1 MSNRTSIERILAE
14 RNGHLAEGNGHLPAP
29 ARTEAAAISGKR
41 VGRRVLAL
49 AAFALVALTGAL
61 VAGTLPRLRQTQEL
75 DTAVAETIAQPPRVT
90 VVTARQASADNERVL
105 PGNTL
110 PLLEAA
116 IYARTTGY
124 VQRRLVDIGD
134 RVQEGQL
141 LAEIATPEI
150 DAQLEQ
156 ARATLLQTRA
166 NLNRNKADEIF
177 ARSEEQRYRQMVRT
191 GAAAHEEYES
201 KLAASR
207 VATAT
212 VHATEATI
220 KVDEANILRLS
231 TLQSFE
237 KVVAPFAGVITARH
251 VDAGDLISADSPNS
265 TREMF
270 HLMRTDILRVFV
282 DVPQTFATSIK
293 PGQYASVY
301 RREEPDR
308 LFQGRVTRT
317 ADALDAATR
326 TLRTE
331 VQVANP
337 DNALRPGMYL
347 QVKFIFNR
355 EASPVLIP
363 SAAVVTRTEGPKVGV
378 LDDQKKVHYHAVQL
392 GRDYGA
398 EVEVIAGLKDGESI
412 VVRPG
417 DDLPEG
423 SAVEPVH
430 R

>member
-1 MSNRTSIERILAE
+1 MAE
-14 RNGHLAEGNGHLPAP
+14 RNGHLPAP
-29 ARTEAAAISGKR
+29 AHTEAVTNSQKR
-41 VGRRVLAL
+41 AGWRVLGLAAL
-49 AAFALVALTGAL
+49 AVVTLTGAL

-75 DTAVAETIAQPPRVT
+75 DTAAAETIARSPRVT
-90 VVTARQASADNERVL
+90 VATARRASADSERVL

-134 RVQEGQL
+134 RVQQGQL

-156 ARATLLQTRA
+156 ARATLLQTKA
-166 NLNRNKADEIF
+166 NLTRNKADEVF
-177 ARSEEQRYRQMVRT
+177 ARSEEHRYRQMVRT
-191 GAAAHEEYES
+191 GAAAPEEYES
-201 KLAASR
+201 KLAAAR
-207 VATAT
+207 VTAAT
-212 VHATEATI
+212 VRATEATI

-237 KVVAPFAGVITARH
+237 KVTAPFAGVITARH

-282 DVPQTFATSIK
+282 DVPQAFATSIK

-301 RREEPDR
+301 RREEPGR
-308 LFQGRVTRT
+308 VFQGQVTRT
-317 ADALDAATR
+317 ADALDSATR

-347 QVKFIFNR
+347 QVKFIFNH
-355 EASPVLIP
+355 EAAPVLIP
-363 SAAVVTRTEGPKVGV
+363 SAAVVTRKEGPKVGV
-378 LDDQKKVHYHAVQL
+378 LDDEKQAHYRPVQL

-398 EVEVIAGLKDGESI
+398 EVEVIAGLKDGDS
-412 VVRPG
+412 VLVRPG

-423 SAVEPVH
+423 SAVEPVEPLKPH
-430 R
+430 GSR

>member
-1 MSNRTSIERILAE
+1 MSR
-14 RNGHLAEGNGHLPAP
+14 
-29 ARTEAAAISGKR
+29 KR
-41 VGRRVLAL
+41 AGRRVLAL
-49 AAFALVALTGAL
+49 AALAVVTLTGAL

-75 DTAVAETIAQPPRVT
+75 DTAAAETVARTPRVT
-90 VVTARQASADNERVL
+90 VATARQASADTERVL

-134 RVQEGQL
+134 RVPEGQL
-141 LAEIATPEI
+141 LAEITTPEI

-156 ARATLLQTRA
+156 ARATLLQTKA
-166 NLNRNKADEIF
+166 NLTRNKADEVF
-177 ARSEEQRYRQMVRT
+177 ARSEEHRYRQMVRT
-191 GAAAHEEYES
+191 GAAAPEEYES
-201 KLAASR
+201 KLAAAR
-207 VATAT
+207 VTAAT
-212 VHATEATI
+212 VRATEATI

-237 KVVAPFAGVITARH
+237 KVSAPFAGVITARH
-251 VDAGDLISADSPNS
+251 IDAGDLISADSPNS

-282 DVPQTFATSIK
+282 DVPQAFATAIK

-301 RREEPDR
+301 RREEPGR

-347 QVKFIFNR
+347 QVKFILNR

-363 SAAVVTRTEGPKVGV
+363 SAAVVTRMDGPKVGV
-378 LDDQKKVHYHAVQL
+378 MDDQNKVHYRAVQL

-398 EVEVIAGLKDGESI
+398 EVEVVAGLKDGETVI
-412 VVRPG
+412 VRPG
-417 DDLPEG
+417 DDLPES
-423 SAVEPVH
+423 SAVEPVAPAKSH
-430 R
+430 HSQ

>member
-1 MSNRTSIERILAE
+1 VSNRTLTQPAVVE
-14 RNGHLAEGNGHLPAP
+14 RNGHLPVPVHIEAE
-29 ARTEAAAISGKR
+29 ISNRKR
-41 VGRRVLAL
+41 AGRRVLAL
-49 AAFALVALTGAL
+49 AALAVATLTGAL

-75 DTAVAETIAQPPRVT
+75 DAAAAERIASPPRVT
-90 VVTARQASADNERVL
+90 VATALRASADPERVL
-105 PGNTL
+105 PGNAL

-124 VQRRLVDIGD
+124 VKRRLVDIGD

-156 ARATLLQTRA
+156 ARATLLQDKA
-166 NLNRNKADEIF
+166 NLLRNKADETF
-177 ARSEEQRYRQMVRT
+177 AHSEENRYRRLVRT
-191 GAAAHEEYES
+191 GGASVEDYENKRTIAQAAA
-201 KLAASR
+201 
-207 VATAT
+207 AT
-212 VHATEATI
+212 VRASEAAI

-237 KVVAPFAGVITARH
+237 KVTAPFAGVITARH
-251 VDAGDLISADSPNS
+251 VDPGDLISADSPIS

-282 DVPQTFATSIK
+282 DVPQVFATAVKI
-293 PGQYASVY
+293 GQYASVY
-301 RREEPDR
+301 RREEPSR
-308 LFQGRVTRT
+308 LFQGQVTRT
-317 ADALDAATR
+317 ADSLDLATR

-347 QVKFIFNR
+347 QVKFVFKH
-355 EASPVLIP
+355 EAAPVLIP
-363 SAAVVTRTEGPKVGV
+363 SAAVVTRADGPKVGV
-378 LDDQKKVHYHAVQL
+378 MDDQMKVHYRPVQL

-398 EVEVIAGLKDGESI
+398 EVEVLAGLTPGDTI
-412 VVRPG
+412 LVHPG

-423 SAVEPVH
+423 TVVSPISPPQK
-430 R
+430 